1 MLGASAFVAGTLVM
15 ADIGTTAPELGLK
28 SHDGRTISLSEFR
41 GSKWVVI
48 SAYPFAFTGG

>member
-1 MLGASAFVAGTLVM
+1 M
-15 ADIGTTAPELGLK
+15 ADVGSKAPEFTLK
-28 SHDGRTISLSEFR
+28 SHDGKTVASTEFH

>member
-1 MLGASAFVAGTLVM
+1 M